1 MTTGLVLIAAILIL
15 GAVIATV
22 GDRLGMRVG
31 KARLSLFNLRPRQ
44 TATLITILTG
54 IVISAV
60 TFGILF
66 AISDQLRTGV
76 FELEQIQD
84 DLATAREQLDQARTE
99 QEEVQSERDLALRQQ
114 QQARRR
120 LQETNRELQQAIA
133 QSQAREQRL
142 KETSQR
148 LSSTEAQLQQV
159 DASFQEARGLLQ
171 SVTQQARQ
179 LRSEINQLQRDRNQ
193 QIAQREQEIAER
205 EQEIAERDRQ
215 IAEREAQ
222 LSTLETQRTI
232 LTQAIADLDREFQGL
247 RQGNVA
253 LLRNQPLSANLVR
266 IVDPDSA
273 PQVVRELLQNAN
285 RAALLRLIPGTTTVD
300 RQVLA
305 VTSNQVESLL
315 NQLSDRQE
323 YVVQVLS
330 AGNYVVGEPCI
341 LAGEACIQVFIST
354 ALNELLFP
362 SNAVLASSNLS
373 PERLTAAQLTEQYYI
388 LIRTAQFR
396 MRQAG
401 VLTDTQLQIADGQ
414 PETVGRFFQAL
425 QELSGVV
432 EVQARSRT
440 PILTGGPNP
449 IVVNLVAR
457 QNGQDLFSTE
467 SF

>member
-44 TATLITILTG
+44 TATLITIMTG

-66 AISDQLRTGV
+66 AVSDQLRTGV

-84 DLATAREQLDQARTE
+84 DLETAREELGQARTE
-99 QEEVQSERDLALRQQ
+99 QEEIQSERDLALQQQ

-120 LQETNRELQQAIA
+120 LQETNRELREAIA

-142 KETSQR
+142 KETTSR
-148 LSSTEAQLQQV
+148 LSSTEAQLQQTES
-159 DASFQEARGLLQ
+159 SFQEARSLLQ
-171 SVTQQARQ
+171 SVTQQTRQ
-179 LRSEINQLQRDRNQ
+179 LRGEIEQLQRDRNQ

-205 EQEIAERDRQ
+205 DREIAD
-215 IAEREAQ
+215 REAQ
-222 LSTLETQRTI
+222 LTTLETQRTI

-362 SNAVLASSNLS
+362 SNAMLASANLS
-373 PERLTAAQLTEQYYI
+373 PERLTPAQLTEQYYI

-401 VLTDTQLQIADGQ
+401 VLTDSQLQIADGQ

-425 QELSGVV
+425 QELNGLV
-432 EVQARSRT
+432 EVQARSKT

>member
-44 TATLITILTG
+44 TATLITIMTG

-84 DLATAREQLDQARTE
+84 DLETAREELDEARTE
-99 QEEVQSERDLALRQQ
+99 QEEIQSERDLALKQQ

-120 LQETNRELQQAIA
+120 LQETNRELREAIA
-133 QSQAREQRL
+133 QSQARERRL
-142 KETSQR
+142 KETTSR

-159 DASFQEARGLLQ
+159 ESSFQEARGLLQ
-171 SVTQQARQ
+171 SVTQQTRQ
-179 LRSEINQLQRDRNQ
+179 LRTEIEQLQRDRNQ

-205 EQEIAERDRQ
+205 DRE

-222 LSTLETQRTI
+222 LTTLETQRTI
-232 LTQAIADLDREFQGL
+232 LTQAIAALDREFQGL

-285 RAALLRLIPGTTTVD
+285 RAALQRLIPGTTTVD

-315 NQLSDRQE
+315 TQLSDRQE

-362 SNAVLASSNLS
+362 TNAVLASSNLN

-401 VLTDTQLQIADGQ
+401 VLTDSQLQIADGQ

-425 QELSGVV
+425 QELNGLV
-432 EVQARSRT
+432 EVQARSKT

>member
-15 GAVIATV
+15 GGVIATV

-76 FELEQIQD
+76 FELEQIQE
-84 DLATAREQLDQARTE
+84 DLDMAREELQEARTE
-99 QEEVQSERDLALRQQ
+99 QDLVQAERDLALRQQ
-114 QQARRR
+114 QAARRR

-133 QSQAREQRL
+133 QNQAREEQLRVTNNRL
-142 KETSQR
+142 Q
-148 LSSTEAQLQQV
+148 STQTQLQQV
-159 DASFQEARGLLQ
+159 ESSFQEARTLLQ
-171 SVTQQARQ
+171 SVSQQARQ
-179 LRSEINQLQRDRNQ
+179 LRTEIDQLQRDRNQ
-193 QIAQREQEIAER
+193 QIAQREQEIA
-205 EQEIAERDRQ
+205 QRDRE

-222 LSTLETQRTI
+222 LATLETQRAI
-232 LTQAIADLDREFQGL
+232 LVQAVADLEREFQGL

-266 IVDPDSA
+266 IRDPESA
-273 PQVVRELLQNAN
+273 PQVVQELLQTAN
-285 RAALLRLIPGTTTVD
+285 RAALLRLLPGTTTVD

-305 VTSNQVESLL
+305 VTESQVEQLL

-330 AGNYVVGEPCI
+330 AGNYVVGEPCV
-341 LAGEACIQVFIST
+341 LAGEACIQVFISM
-354 ALNELLFP
+354 ALNEQLFP
-362 SNAVLASSNLS
+362 DNAVLATANLRPGQLS
-373 PERLTAAQLTEQYYI
+373 AAQLTEQYYL

-414 PETVGRFFQAL
+414 PETVAQFFESL
-425 QELSGVV
+425 RDVNGMV
-432 EVQARSRT
+432 EVEARSST
-440 PILTGGPNP
+440 PIWTGDPNP
-449 IVVNLVAR
+449 IVLNLVAR
-457 QNGQDLFSTE
+457 QNGQDLFSTN